1 MLGNE
6 SGLSKSES
14 TMSMDT
20 GCILVRLTRFERP
33 VLSTLR
39 IFREP
44 LIDPV
49 ATMPCQSR
57 ITLVASHSLNFWPK
71 TRSPA
76 EKNTHFKPVIDLSI
90 ESGVSPSRR
99 TFKFNVS
106 RTCVYVLESGHQKL
120 QSPAH
125 LLVDWHKDLNC
136 KVFRSYWNFSYYR

>member
-6 SGLSKSES
+6 LGSSKSEI

-20 GCILVRLTRFERP
+20 GCILVRFTRFERP

-39 IFREP
+39 IFKEP

-90 ESGVSPSRR
+90 ESGVSPLRR
-99 TFKFNVS
+99 TFQFIVS
-106 RTCVYVLESGHQKL
+106 RTWVYVLESGHQKL

-125 LLVDWHKDLNC
+125 FLLDWHKDLNC
-136 KVFRSYWNFSYYR
+136 NVFRS